1 MGTPRGRGRP
11 TRGAGD
17 ARSRRQQW
25 RSLRSA
31 IPRIPDLEFKPDR
44 RIRAMTDPAIVAW
57 LAEFHRQRDL
67 TPDPAAPL
75 PETWQPIRAALRV
88 RASQQ
93 PERRPLRVRVIQPV
107 VGGDLDTYRGLGDR
121 LDELVRTYRTAF
133 GEGRSP
139 NGPELDLR

>member
-1 MGTPRGRGRP
+1 MNPLLAKDGHGEVDVRIEFQSLGLAADPWELLAAGGVPLAAHRSLRFIS
-11 TRGAGD
+11 RGAGD
-17 ARSRRQQW
+17 ALSRRHQW

-75 PETWQPIRAALRV
+75 PETWQALRAALRV

-93 PERRPLRVRVIQPV
+93 PERRPLRVRVIQP
-107 VGGDLDTYRGLGDR
+107 
-121 LDELVRTYRTAF
+121 
-133 GEGRSP
+133 
-139 NGPELDLR
+139 